1 MLTKKRILI
10 TGCSAN
16 GIGAALAL
24 ALARKGHHIF
34 ATARTLS
41 KIPESLVSL
50 SNVKSIQLDVTSP
63 EPITEAVR
71 VVEDHGVGLDVLINN
86 AGIGYT
92 MPLLDVDIEIAQQTY
107 DTNVWGVLRMS
118 QAFAPLLLRNRGK
131 IVTLSSIG
139 GVTSTPWIGITLQ
152 SSRSMLSGY
161 SHSLGIYDSSKSAI
175 TTISETLRL
184 ELAPIG
190 INVLTVM
197 VGTVTTS
204 FHSNEPEVSIPSSS
218 NYLRAQDTI
227 AQLASG
233 QAGPKGCPVQAFA
246 DSIVNEIMGKSGIIW
261 RGPNSKLLWFA
272 SKWMPQWLWVS
283 M

>member
-1 MLTKKRILI
+1 MSTKKRILL

-34 ATARTLS
+34 ATARKLS

-50 SNVKSIQLDVTSP
+50 SNVTSIQLDVTSP
-63 EPITEAVR
+63 ESITEAVR
-71 VVEDHGVGLDVLINN
+71 VVEDHGMGLDVLINN

-92 MPLLDVDIEIAQQTY
+92 MPLLDVDIKIAQRTY
-107 DTNVWGVLRMS
+107 DTNVWGVLRIT
-118 QAFAPLLLRNRGK
+118 QAFAPLLLRSRGK

-139 GVTSTPWIGITLQ
+139 GVTSTPWIGIYT
-152 SSRSMLSGY
+152 
-161 SHSLGIYDSSKSAI
+161 SSKSAI

-184 ELAPIG
+184 ELAPLG

-204 FHSNEPEVSIPSSS
+204 FHSNEPEFSIPSSS
-218 NYLRAQDTI
+218 HFLGAGDTI
-227 AQLASG
+227 AQWASG

-246 DSIVNEIMGKSGIIW
+246 DSIVDDIMGKSGMIW
-261 RGPNSKLLWFA
+261 RGSYSKVLWFA
-272 SKWMPQWLWVS
+272 SKWMPQWLWDYLLSDQQGLDNLVKA
-283 M
+283 

>member
-1 MLTKKRILI
+1 MSSKKRILI
-10 TGCSAN
+10 TGCSVN

-24 ALARKGHHIF
+24 ALARKGHHVF

-50 SNVKSIQLDVTSP
+50 SNVTSVQLDVTSS
-63 EPITEAVR
+63 ESVIEAVR

-92 MPLLDVDIEIAQQTY
+92 MPLLDVDIEIAQRTY
-107 DTNVWGVLRMS
+107 DANLWGVLRMS
-118 QAFAPLLLRNRGK
+118 QAFAPLLLRSRGR

-139 GVTSTPWIGITLQ
+139 GVTNTPWIGIYT
-152 SSRSMLSGY
+152 
-161 SHSLGIYDSSKSAI
+161 SSKSAI

-204 FHSNEPEVSIPSSS
+204 FHSNEPEVSLPSSS
-218 NYLRAQDTI
+218 IFLGVRDTI
-227 AQLASG
+227 AQWASG
-233 QAGPKGCPVQAFA
+233 QAGPRGCPVQTFA
-246 DSIVNEIMGKSGIIW
+246 DSIVDDIMGKSGMIW
-261 RGPNSKLLWFA
+261 RGPNSTLLWFA
-272 SKWMPQWLWVS
+272 SKWMPEWLW
-283 M
+283 

>member
-1 MLTKKRILI
+1 MVSKKCILL

-24 ALARKGHHIF
+24 ALAWKGHHIF
-34 ATARTLS
+34 ATARKLS

-50 SNVKSIQLDVTSP
+50 SNVTPVQLDVTSP
-63 EPITEAVR
+63 ESITEAVR

-92 MPLLDVDIEIAQQTY
+92 MPLLDVDIKIAQQTY
-107 DTNVWGVLRMS
+107 DTNVWGVLRIT
-118 QAFAPLLLRNRGK
+118 QAFAPLLLRSRGK

-139 GVTSTPWIGITLQ
+139 GVTSTPWIGIILQ
-152 SSRSMLSGY
+152 SSLSMLSGY
-161 SHSLGIYDSSKSAI
+161 SHSLGIYTSSKSAI
-175 TTISETLRL
+175 MTISETLRL

-204 FHSNEPEVSIPSSS
+204 FHYNEPEVSIPNSS
-218 NYLRAQDTI
+218 YFLGARDIIT
-227 AQLASG
+227 QLATG

-246 DSIVNEIMGKSGIIW
+246 DSIVDDIMGKTGMIW
-261 RGPNSKLLWFA
+261 RGPYSKILWFA